1 MQSDYIIS
9 PLLAK
14 YYFLCCILVGC
25 NGSCISPFFILF
37 LRVFKKSIREHLKT
51 NNITIVIL
59 NIKKREENVDVI
71 ILQHSHQILEPIPT
85 TYRFF
90 VRSFQILFVV
100 D

>member
-1 MQSDYIIS
+1 MRNTIFCVAYWWVAMAVASH
-9 PLLAK
+9 L
-14 YYFLCCILVGC
+14 
-25 NGSCISPFFILF
+25 FFILF
-37 LRVFKKSIREHLKT
+37 FYVFKKSIREHLKT
-51 NNITIVIL
+51 KIITIVIL
-59 NIKKREENVDVI
+59 CVKKREENVDVI